1 MSKEIDITSELHC
14 EDELES
20 AKLVLT
26 DDCIEIRF
34 KYLPSM
40 TEEDKVLFE
49 GCIMNSFIKNICEGI
64 KLGIK
69 EIKIKRVE
77 ESEVEQ

>member
-34 KYLPSM
+34 KYVPTMS
-40 TEEDKVLFE
+40 EEDKKLFE
-49 GCIMNSFIKNICEGI
+49 ACIMSSFIKNMVDAS

>member
-14 EDELES
+14 NDELES
-20 AKLVLT
+20 AKIVVT
-26 DDCIEIRF
+26 DDVLEIKF

-49 GCIMNSFIKNICEGI
+49 GCIITEFIKNMVEGS

-77 ESEVEQ
+77 SEAEQ

>member
-34 KYLPSM
+34 KYLPTMS
-40 TEEDKVLFE
+40 EEDKVLYE
-49 GCIMNSFIKNICEGI
+49 ACIMSSFIKNMIEGS

-77 ESEVEQ
+77 ESEAEQ

>member
-1 MSKEIDITSELHC
+1 MSRAIDITSEINC
-14 EDELES
+14 KDELES

-26 DDCIEIRF
+26 DDGIEIRF
-34 KYLPSM
+34 KYLPYM
-40 TEEDKVLFE
+40 TEEDKILFE
-49 GCIMNSFIKNICEGI
+49 GCIMNSFIKNMCEGI